1 MRSGKNVW
9 EKGENEDMDKLKQ
22 RIAMM
27 INNTLRIGIFG
38 VLAVLFNDWW
48 IILFSGFFLVVEKDD

>member
-1 MRSGKNVW
+1 
-9 EKGENEDMDKLKQ
+9 MDKLKQ

>member
-9 EKGENEDMDKLKQ
+9 AKGENADMDKLKQ

-38 VLAVLFNDWW
+38 VLAVVFNHWW
-48 IILFSGFFLVVEKDD
+48 IILFSALFLIYEKDN